1 LVSWVK
7 LSGVLIFLASAQ
19 FLIGMLVA
27 ESLYPGYSVS
37 QNYISDL
44 GATCRA
50 ACTIVQPSST
60 IFDSSVFVLGALLV
74 ASSYFFR
81 KGSGTLFAPIFL
93 GIAGMGAMGVGLFP
107 ETTGTLHEIVSL
119 MAFAGG
125 GLTAVSSFRLIRAPL
140 SFFALVLGSLT
151 LIALVMYADGVY
163 LGLGPGGME
172 RIIAFPVLIWGTGFG
187 AYLSAGTEKSPP

>member
-1 LVSWVK
+1 
-7 LSGVLIFLASAQ
+7 
-19 FLIGMLVA
+19 
-27 ESLYPGYSVS
+27 
-37 QNYISDL
+37 
-44 GATCRA
+44 
-50 ACTIVQPSST
+50 
-60 IFDSSVFVLGALLV
+60 
-74 ASSYFFR
+74 
-81 KGSGTLFAPIFL
+81 
-93 GIAGMGAMGVGLFP
+93 
-107 ETTGTLHEIVSL
+107 